1 MNFKIFLSV
10 LLVLAVTLTGV
21 SEAAYDLPKIKIE
34 KKHSTKSV
42 KKEKVIKSD
51 WENLSKFK
59 EKMKKLSEDGR
70 ELPASSS
77 ERAAVDSNLIFVA
90 FYNGEA
96 YFLDKYS
103 IKVINEEKPGQ
114 TWEQH
119 IFPLGEKISGKNSRS
134 TSQKFHFENQKFYN
148 SSGSKNSLD
157 EIENIEDKTFL
168 RECFRVGYY
177 YAFREEVNSKLED

>member
-21 SEAAYDLPKIKIE
+21 SEAAYDLPKIKVE

-90 FYNGEA
+90 FYNGDI
-96 YFLDKYS
+96 YFA
-103 IKVINEEKPGQ
+103 G
-114 TWEQH
+114 
-119 IFPLGEKISGKNSRS
+119 
-134 TSQKFHFENQKFYN
+134 
-148 SSGSKNSLD
+148 
-157 EIENIEDKTFL
+157 
-168 RECFRVGYY
+168 
-177 YAFREEVNSKLED
+177 